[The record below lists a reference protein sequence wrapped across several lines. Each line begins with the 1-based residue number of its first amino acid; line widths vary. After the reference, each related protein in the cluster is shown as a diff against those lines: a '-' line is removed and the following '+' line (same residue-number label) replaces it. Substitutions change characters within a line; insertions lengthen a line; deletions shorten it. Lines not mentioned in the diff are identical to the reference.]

1 MVRVHSGLPVLFWL
15 PKKGGK
21 LASHF
26 FPGKAS
32 LTVVNNSR
40 MLATPHPVQ
49 RSHPRFAFDRRIHV
63 ICGNGQ
69 VLHGR
74 CTTISSR
81 GVGAVIAGALALD
94 QTVEVEL
101 PGDPALLLNATVRNT
116 NGFHF
121 GFEFS
126 RLTTQQ
132 RVALTTLVRL
142 AAGD

>member
-1 MVRVHSGLPVLFWL
+1 
-15 PKKGGK
+15 
-21 LASHF
+21 
-26 FPGKAS
+26 
-32 LTVVNNSR
+32 

-69 VLHGR
+69 ILHGR

-94 QTVEVEL
+94 QTVEVQL